1 MTLKDKYGSWA
12 LITGASS
19 GIGEEF
25 ARHLASHGLNLI
37 LVARR
42 KDRLEKIASDL
53 KKENGVEI
61 AVVQIDLKNE
71 NFLDKLKEI
80 TDDKEIGILINNA
93 GFGSNGE
100 FIDVDSNLEADMVK
114 VNCLAPTILT
124 HHFVKP
130 MVQRRKGAIIFLGS
144 VVACQPTPYMTTYAA
159 TKVFN
164 AYLGDALWY
173 ELKKYNIDV
182 LTLNP
187 GGTNTEFQRIANA
200 STGPTPRT
208 TKQVVDTA
216 IKALGNKP
224 GVIDG
229 FLNKLMGISSRF
241 GSRKTVVKISGLIT
255 KKLYTKKYESND

>member
-1 MTLKDKYGSWA
+1 MNLKERYGKWA

-25 ARHLASHGLNLI
+25 ARYLAFHGLNLI
-37 LVARR
+37 ILARR
-42 KDRLEKIASDL
+42 KDRLEKLSAEL
-53 KKENGVEI
+53 KKSHNIEVEI
-61 AVVQIDLKNE
+61 AQIDLKKDD
-71 NFLDKLKEI
+71 FLKDLNKI

-93 GFGSNGE
+93 GFGLNGE
-100 FIDVDSNLEADMVK
+100 FIDLDPEFETDMVK
-114 VNCLAPTILT
+114 VNCIAPTVLA

-130 MVQRRKGAIIFLGS
+130 MVQRKKGAIIFLGS

-159 TKVFN
+159 TKAFN
-164 AYLGDALWY
+164 AFMGDALWY

-187 GGTNTEFQRIANA
+187 GGTDTEFQRISNA

-208 TKQVVDTA
+208 PKQVVETA
-216 IKALGNKP
+216 MKALGKKP

-229 FLNKLMGISSRF
+229 FMNKIMGVSSRF
-241 GSRKTVVKISGLIT
+241 GSKKSVVSISGWMA
-255 KKLYTKKYESND
+255 KKLYTQKTQLK